1 VAKPPD
7 QFPGLDPKAWDRF
20 AKNVG
25 RASARDVE
33 RLLAGTLTRG
43 KEARLRSLAESL
55 KQLYGLTTDEA
66 WVAARTVGSTS
77 TRLSTA
83 LDGVLSQIP
92 ASTMRAVT
100 DSAAWVAAGGAPVV
114 LSEGAVSS
122 MVARTAQAITADW
135 TRLAAAT
142 QRGIVTTLQQSML
155 SGVGARGAATAMYQG
170 TYGQVGLTWGR
181 CQTIARTEMADAY
194 QAANLATYRLA
205 GVEYYEWF
213 ANGGPRTCAMCLA
226 LHGTVFPMTELPDQ
240 HHNCR
245 CEMLPVFNNEMRK
258 VTPDWRIPGTRVPN
272 STIAGRLP
280 STWQV
285 PADPRDLIR
294 LQDVPGWRPVKVL
307 VKP

>member
-1 VAKPPD
+1 MAKPPVV
-7 QFPGLDPKAWDRF
+7 FPGLDPKAWDRF
-20 AKNVG
+20 AKNVA
-25 RASARDVE
+25 RASSRDVE

-43 KEARLRSLAESL
+43 KTMALRSLVESL
-55 KQLYGLTTDEA
+55 KQLYGLSTDEA
-66 WVAARTVGSTS
+66 WVAARAVGSTS

-92 ASTMRAVT
+92 ASTMNAVN
-100 DSAAWVAAGGAPVV
+100 DSAAWVAARGVPVV

-122 MVARTAQAITADW
+122 MVGRTAQSITADW
-135 TRLAAAT
+135 TRLAATT
-142 QRGIVTTLQQSML
+142 QRGIVTTLQQSMV

-194 QAANLATYRLA
+194 QAANMTTYRQA
-205 GVEYYEWF
+205 GVEYYQWF
-213 ANGGPRTCAMCLA
+213 ANEGPRTCAMCLA
-226 LHGTVFPMTELPDQ
+226 LNGSVFPMTEQPDQ

-245 CEMLPVFNNEMRK
+245 CEMLPVFNDEMRK
-258 VTPDWRIPGTRVPN
+258 VTPDWRMPGTRVPN

-294 LQDVPGWRPVKVL
+294 LQDVSGWRPVKVL